1 MTRPLKRSL
10 MLRGHA
16 TSVSLEDEFWTEF
29 RALADRQGMT
39 LNGLAAAID
48 DARSSDGSTG
58 LATAIRLAV
67 LADVQARLAAAET
80 LSGSE

>member
-16 TSVSLEDEFWTEF
+16 TSVTLEDEFWNAFKT
-29 RALADRQGMT
+29 LADRQSMT

-48 DARSSDGSTG
+48 DARSAEGATG

-67 LADVQARLAAAET
+67 LSDLQARLAAADEV
-80 LSGSE
+80 SGSA

>member
-1 MTRPLKRSL
+1 MSRPLKRSL

-16 TSVSLEDEFWTEF
+16 TSVTLEDEFWTAF
-29 RALADRQGMT
+29 RALADRQSMT

-48 DARSSDGSTG
+48 DARSAEGATG

-67 LADVQARLAAAET
+67 LSDLQARLTVGDEVG
-80 LSGSE
+80 GSV